1 MPTKIFY
8 QRNRETLLKM
18 KKDFYENDKEL
29 IKEQARIKYQSLS
42 FKKKIKEMNM
52 QNIGIINYPMI
63 KKYKKRVW
71 KKQTSQ
77 YD

>member
-1 MPTKIFY
+1 MPTKMFY

-52 QNIGIINYPMI
+52 QNIGIITYPMI
-63 KKYKKRVW
+63 KKI
-71 KKQTSQ
+71 
-77 YD
+77 